1 MKPSTTKYF
10 DAEKQIASYEARN
23 GVEASDFLKGLCQ
36 EIEGIVNLAYEDGFR
51 DGRRSLLPA
60 ADMSPEEKVLEE
72 VFLDLEAP
80 DHLLGYPMV
89 MEAILIAFSQWPKT
103 MSVTDEIYPK
113 VAEAYD
119 TTPIRV
125 ERAIRFFIEQLWL
138 NGNYKMLDLY
148 FVNSISPD
156 KGKPTNKQFIYH
168 MVNIA
173 RRGGEA

>member
-23 GVEASDFLKGLCQ
+23 DVKASDFLKGLCR

-60 ADMSPEEKVLEE
+60 ADMSSEEKVLEE

-80 DHLLGYPMV
+80 DHLFGYPMV
-89 MEAILIAFSQWPKT
+89 MEAILIALSKWPQT
-103 MSVTDEIYPK
+103 MSVTYEIYPK

-125 ERAIRFFIEQLWL
+125 ERSIRFFIEQLWL
-138 NGNYKMLDLY
+138 NGNYKVLDLY
-148 FVNSISPD
+148 FGGSINPD
-156 KGKPTNKQFIYH
+156 MGRPTNKQFIYR
-168 MVNIA
+168 MANIA